1 MKMNEI
7 RVRMDEWFFTQAL
20 VGYKNILDAYG
31 EKVKTTYDGIIVEK
45 QHLEKMADAFFS
57 FYLNEYSVVHREE
70 RILRGLHKQFKE
82 GKKGVKT
89 PINQRLN
96 AQKKSANRYFK
107 DTKEGV
113 KLAEFADLYRKQ
125 KKYSPEMDEWMNG
138 FIEMLH
144 TDDID
149 EKLTSNFFKAVHLRP
164 HFGQTSFLNVT
175 HNRKTLEEQKDIF
188 RKDFIDPIIAEW
200 NLYESLKNN
209 DEEQVEQVFSETDYQ
224 PFNAIKRAFRKKTIE
239 EMKEYVQKNIPK
251 CSLTD
256 FPFGLKNFE
265 EQVFSPLALS
275 LKNARN
281 MSWNANEKEYLP
293 ISSLARL
300 LMFCSQ
306 AGATDTQG
314 KSVFVFYGGPFD
326 EIYQIN
332 RSYAHF
338 KSHNKTFDQI
348 VFDLVREQKTKADYL
363 KKHYVIYEYESD
375 YQAKKTLLDYM
386 IMTPHVVKLFSD
398 ESELFKSVHYTI
410 KSDMIRFL
418 LKGIDTKHFISE
430 ELRKKVKDNYPV
442 FDMIRLIQIRHL
454 NQIFSKGDLNVDS
467 SIEKRRIW
475 ALVKSAEKI
484 KYKIGLK
491 KAQGIAYR
499 LLNAVRSNDKHTFMD
514 TVMRVYISSDLEMPG
529 LLLEVLHE
537 ENMDFATV
545 GNAWIAGLVSK
556 PNNQKEGEKNHE

>member
-57 FYLNEYSVVHREE
+57 FYLNEYSVAHREE

-149 EKLTSNFFKAVHLRP
+149 EKLTSNFFKAVHLTP
-164 HFGQTSFLNVT
+164 YFGQTSVLNVT

-188 RKDFIDPIIAEW
+188 RNDFIDPIIAEW

-256 FPFGLKNFE
+256 FPFGLRNFE

-314 KSVFVFYGGPFD
+314 KSVFVFYGGSFD
-326 EIYQIN
+326 EIYQTN

-363 KKHYVIYEYESD
+363 NKHYVIYEYESD

-398 ESELFKSVHYTI
+398 ESELFNPVYYTI